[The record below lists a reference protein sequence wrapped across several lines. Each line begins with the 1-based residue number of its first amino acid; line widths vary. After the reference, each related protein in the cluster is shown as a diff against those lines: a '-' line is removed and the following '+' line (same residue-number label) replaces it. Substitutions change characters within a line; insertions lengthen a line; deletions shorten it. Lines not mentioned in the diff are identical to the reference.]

1 MIELTINSISFK
13 NYKAFSSGS
22 LELKPI
28 TILLGS
34 NSSGKSSLLQLFLL
48 IEQTMNNPEPYE
60 SALKLNGRFI
70 NLGEDENLIKDK
82 DLSKT
87 LNIEFSFK
95 ALPYIQ
101 KLQLLLKTV
110 DHQLTQI
117 GRMIERIKNKESD
130 QLDIL
135 EYTIFNKQYESF
147 INEVQSIEYSHQP
160 IESEIYK
167 NKSLIF
173 DYMISHHNFLFEDFA
188 DKKITTNQ
196 KLSIYKDIFTFLEP
210 LKNLYS
216 ESGVLGYNL
225 KYNPQTRKI
234 EVEEQYVE
242 INNKSL
248 IKFTSKDISSDIL
261 DFELLKKHSDSL
273 VNSFEYDAL
282 KLDEKSK
289 NSVSRYIVFLL
300 NEAYN
305 IVADNFENKNINYV
319 SPLRAHPQRYYLL
332 DEANINTS
340 LNTQSGT
347 SLAEILKKNTQ
358 INSRVNTW
366 LKKFGLKVTVKEF
379 KDIIHNIKIHQ
390 NDLDLDITDVG
401 FGISQVLPILVQ
413 GFMSNNRS
421 LTLIEQPEIH
431 LHPKMQADLAD
442 LFIDIVKLAADKKGK
457 IKKSLLI
464 ETHSEYLLKRL
475 RRRISEGK
483 LSSKDI
489 AIYFIEPRDKDNKDS
504 ALIKNIEISKDGS
517 FEWPKDFYITEF
529 EDDMTYFQ
537 NLSKKGKKK

>member
-1 MIELTINSISFK
+1 MIKSISFK
-13 NYKAFSSGS
+13 NYKAFSEGK

-48 IEQTMNNPEPYE
+48 LEQTINNLEPYE

-82 DLSKT
+82 DLTKVF
-87 LNIEFSFK
+87 NIEFTFN

-101 KLQLLLKTV
+101 KLQMLLGSIDYHLI
-110 DHQLTQI
+110 QI
-117 GRMIERIKNKESD
+117 GKMIERIKSKDNNQIKFWENTIWDKQIEELIADLNNIDYSHKPLEIKKN
-130 QLDIL
+130 LDKSILL
-135 EYTIFNKQYESF
+135 EYLINQDDIIFGKKNENNNNSVSINK
-147 INEVQSIEYSHQP
+147 
-160 IESEIYK
+160 K
-167 NKSLIF
+167 
-173 DYMISHHNFLFEDFA
+173 FE
-188 DKKITTNQ
+188 
-196 KLSIYKDIFTFLEP
+196 IYKDIFSFLEP
-210 LKNLYS
+210 LKSIYTD
-216 ESGVLGYNL
+216 SGELGYNL
-225 KYNPQTRKI
+225 KYNPQTKKI
-234 EVEEQYVE
+234 EIEEQYVN
-242 INNKSL
+242 INGINL
-248 IKFTSKDISSDIL
+248 MRLTSKKTTSDFL
-261 DFELLKKHSDSL
+261 NLELLTKHSDNFQGSL
-273 VNSFEYDAL
+273 KYDAL
-282 KLDEKSK
+282 KLKLNSDNLISK
-289 NSVSRYIVFLL
+289 QIAFFF

-305 IVADNFENKNINYV
+305 IVAESFDSKNINYV

-347 SLAEILKKNTQ
+347 SLAEILKKN
-358 INSRVNTW
+358 VNVSQKVNAW
-366 LKKFGLKVTVKEF
+366 FKKFGLKVTVKEF

-413 GFMSNNRS
+413 GFISNNKS
-421 LTLIEQPEIH
+421 LILIEQPEIH

-442 LFIDIVKLAADKKGK
+442 LFIDILNTSLDKKGK

-504 ALIKNIEISKDGS
+504 AIIKSVQISKDGS
-517 FEWPKDFYITEF
+517 FDWPKDFYMTEF
-529 EDDMTYFQ
+529 EDDMAYYM
-537 NLSKKGKKK
+537 NLAKKINK

>member
-1 MIELTINSISFK
+1 MINSISFK

-173 DYMISHHNFLFEDFA
+173 DYMISHHN
-188 DKKITTNQ
+188 
-196 KLSIYKDIFTFLEP
+196 S
-210 LKNLYS
+210 
-216 ESGVLGYNL
+216 
-225 KYNPQTRKI
+225 
-234 EVEEQYVE
+234 
-242 INNKSL
+242 
-248 IKFTSKDISSDIL
+248 
-261 DFELLKKHSDSL
+261 
-273 VNSFEYDAL
+273 
-282 KLDEKSK
+282 
-289 NSVSRYIVFLL
+289 
-300 NEAYN
+300 
-305 IVADNFENKNINYV
+305 
-319 SPLRAHPQRYYLL
+319 
-332 DEANINTS
+332 
-340 LNTQSGT
+340 
-347 SLAEILKKNTQ
+347 
-358 INSRVNTW
+358 
-366 LKKFGLKVTVKEF
+366 
-379 KDIIHNIKIHQ
+379 
-390 NDLDLDITDVG
+390 
-401 FGISQVLPILVQ
+401 
-413 GFMSNNRS
+413 
-421 LTLIEQPEIH
+421 
-431 LHPKMQADLAD
+431 
-442 LFIDIVKLAADKKGK
+442 
-457 IKKSLLI
+457 
-464 ETHSEYLLKRL
+464 
-475 RRRISEGK
+475 
-483 LSSKDI
+483 
-489 AIYFIEPRDKDNKDS
+489 
-504 ALIKNIEISKDGS
+504 
-517 FEWPKDFYITEF
+517 
-529 EDDMTYFQ
+529 
-537 NLSKKGKKK
+537 

>member
-1 MIELTINSISFK
+1 MINSISFK

>member
-1 MIELTINSISFK
+1 MINSISFK

-483 LSSKDI
+483 LSSEDI

>member
-1 MIELTINSISFK
+1 MINSISFK
-13 NYKAFSSGS
+13 NYKAFSAGK

-48 IEQTMNNPEPYE
+48 LEQTINNPEPYE

-82 DLSKT
+82 DLTKI
-87 LNIEFSFK
+87 LNIEFSFN
-95 ALPYIQ
+95 ASPYIQ
-101 KLQLLLKTV
+101 KLQLLLKSI
-110 DHQLTQI
+110 DHQLIQI
-117 GRMIERIKNKESD
+117 GKMIERIKNKEND

-135 EYTIFNKQYESF
+135 NYTLWDKRYESLF
-147 INEVQSIEYSHQP
+147 KEFQTIEYSHQP
-160 IESEIYK
+160 LEL
-167 NKSLIF
+167 NKLKDTSVLV
-173 DYMISHHNFLFEDFA
+173 DYIITQRNFLFEEFPNEEISMN
-188 DKKITTNQ
+188 KR
-196 KLSIYKDIFTFLEP
+196 LEIYKDIFAFLEP
-210 LKNLYS
+210 LKNLYAV
-216 ESGVLGYNL
+216 SGILEYNL
-225 KYNPQTRKI
+225 KYNPQTKKI
-234 EVEEQYVE
+234 EVEEQYVN
-242 INNKSL
+242 INKKNL
-248 IKFTSKDISSDIL
+248 IRLTSNNVTSDIL
-261 DFELLKKHSDSL
+261 NSELLKKYSEIL
-273 VNSFEYDAL
+273 LGCIKYDAL
-282 KLDEKSK
+282 KLEENSK
-289 NSVSRYIVFLL
+289 NSISKHITFFF

-305 IVADNFENKNINYV
+305 IVADTFDSKNVNYV

-347 SLAEILKKNTQ
+347 SLAEILKKNAQ
-358 INSRVNTW
+358 VNSRVNAW

-413 GFMSNNRS
+413 GFLSNNKS

-442 LFIDIVKLAADKKGK
+442 LFIEIIKLATDKKGK
-457 IKKSLLI
+457 TRKSLLI

-504 ALIKNIEISKDGS
+504 AVIKNVEISKDGS
-517 FEWPKDFYITEF
+517 FDWPKDFYMTEF
-529 EDDMTYFQ
+529 EDDMAYYK
-537 NLSKKGKKK
+537 NLAKKAKK

>member
-1 MIELTINSISFK
+1 M
-13 NYKAFSSGS
+13 
-22 LELKPI
+22 
-28 TILLGS
+28 
-34 NSSGKSSLLQLFLL
+34 
-48 IEQTMNNPEPYE
+48 
-60 SALKLNGRFI
+60 
-70 NLGEDENLIKDK
+70 
-82 DLSKT
+82 
-87 LNIEFSFK
+87 
-95 ALPYIQ
+95 
-101 KLQLLLKTV
+101 
-110 DHQLTQI
+110 
-117 GRMIERIKNKESD
+117 
-130 QLDIL
+130 
-135 EYTIFNKQYESF
+135 
-147 INEVQSIEYSHQP
+147 
-160 IESEIYK
+160 
-167 NKSLIF
+167 
-173 DYMISHHNFLFEDFA
+173 
-188 DKKITTNQ
+188 
-196 KLSIYKDIFTFLEP
+196 
-210 LKNLYS
+210 KNLYS

>member
-1 MIELTINSISFK
+1 M
-13 NYKAFSSGS
+13 
-22 LELKPI
+22 
-28 TILLGS
+28 
-34 NSSGKSSLLQLFLL
+34 
-48 IEQTMNNPEPYE
+48 EPY
-60 SALKLNGRFI
+60 K
-70 NLGEDENLIKDK
+70 
-82 DLSKT
+82 
-87 LNIEFSFK
+87 
-95 ALPYIQ
+95 
-101 KLQLLLKTV
+101 QL
-110 DHQLTQI
+110 
-117 GRMIERIKNKESD
+117 
-130 QLDIL
+130 
-135 EYTIFNKQYESF
+135 Y
-147 INEVQSIEYSHQP
+147 
-160 IESEIYK
+160 
-167 NKSLIF
+167 
-173 DYMISHHNFLFEDFA
+173 
-188 DKKITTNQ
+188 
-196 KLSIYKDIFTFLEP
+196 
-210 LKNLYS
+210 
-216 ESGVLGYNL
+216 
-225 KYNPQTRKI
+225 
-234 EVEEQYVE
+234 
-242 INNKSL
+242 
-248 IKFTSKDISSDIL
+248 
-261 DFELLKKHSDSL
+261 
-273 VNSFEYDAL
+273 
-282 KLDEKSK
+282 
-289 NSVSRYIVFLL
+289 
-300 NEAYN
+300 YN
-305 IVADNFENKNINYV
+305 ILIYRT
-319 SPLRAHPQRYYLL
+319 P
-332 DEANINTS
+332 
-340 LNTQSGT
+340 
-347 SLAEILKKNTQ
+347 LKKNTQ